1 MKQYLRF
8 LSVITLTALLITTIP
23 VHAAENPYEQNVS
36 NPPAIHFA
44 VIGDYGSAGQ
54 AELDVAN
61 EVKSWNPDFIVTLGD
76 NNYDSGSA
84 STIDDNIGQYYHEFI
99 HPYTGSYGNG
109 AAVNKF
115 FPALGNHDWVAANA
129 QPYLDY
135 FSLPGNERYYDFV
148 KGPVHFFVL
157 DSDSHEPHGNKA
169 SSVQALWLK
178 NALASSTSP
187 WNIVFLH
194 HAPYSSAQH
203 GSNTTL
209 QWPYET
215 WGADAVLAGHD
226 HTYERIIK
234 GTIPFFVNGLGG
246 ASIYNFRTPISGSK
260 LRYNNEYG
268 AMLVDATD
276 SYVNF
281 KFINIDGQL
290 IDSHVIGTLPIASV
304 STVTRASPN
313 PSSAVDVNFTV
324 TFSENVTGVDIGD
337 FSLTT
342 SGVSGPAVSGVSGS
356 GSVYTV
362 TVNTGSGSGTL
373 GLNVVDNDSILNQF
387 SNPLGGAGA
396 GNGNFTSGEIYAITK
411 AWIFGD
417 VPNTHW
423 AHSYIESL
431 YSSGIT
437 GGCSLI
443 PLRFCPTTPVSR
455 AQMAIFLLR
464 GIYGS
469 NYDPPAAT
477 GTLFNDV
484 QSNSFGAAFIEELA
498 SEGITGGCGGG
509 NYCPNQAVTRT
520 QMAIFLI
527 RATHGVAFVPPAAT
541 GIFAD
546 VPADSFGA
554 DYIEQL
560 VTDGITSGCGNG
572 IFCPNVVVGRDQ
584 MAVFLVKAF
593 NLP

>member
-1 MKQYLRF
+1 MKPYMSS
-8 LSVITLTALLITTIP
+8 LSVIILTALLITTIP
-23 VHAAENPYEQNVS
+23 VHAAENPNEQNVS

-44 VIGDYGSAGQ
+44 VIGDYGSDGQ

-76 NNYDSGSA
+76 NNYNSGSA

-115 FPALGNHDWVAANA
+115 FPTLGNHDWVAANA

-373 GLNVVDNDSILNQF
+373 GLNVIDNDSILNGF

-572 IFCPNVVVGRDQ
+572 NFCPNVAVGRDQ

>member
-1 MKQYLRF
+1 
-8 LSVITLTALLITTIP
+8 
-23 VHAAENPYEQNVS
+23 
-36 NPPAIHFA
+36 
-44 VIGDYGSAGQ
+44 
-54 AELDVAN
+54 
-61 EVKSWNPDFIVTLGD
+61 
-76 NNYDSGSA
+76 
-84 STIDDNIGQYYHEFI
+84 
-99 HPYTGSYGNG
+99 
-109 AAVNKF
+109 
-115 FPALGNHDWVAANA
+115 
-129 QPYLDY
+129 
-135 FSLPGNERYYDFV
+135 
-148 KGPVHFFVL
+148 VHFFVL
-157 DSDSHEPHGNKA
+157 DSDPHEPHGNSS
-169 SSVQALWLK
+169 SSVQAMWLK
-178 NALASSTSP
+178 NSLASSTSP
-187 WNIVFLH
+187 WNIVLLH

-203 GSNTTL
+203 GSNATL

-246 ASIYNFRTPISGSK
+246 ASIYNFRTPISGSR

-281 KFINIDGQL
+281 KFINIDSQL
-290 IDSHVIGTLPIASV
+290 IDSYVIGTLPTASV

-313 PSSAVDVNFTV
+313 PSNAVDVNFTV
-324 TFSENVTGVDIGD
+324 TFSEAVTGVDVSD

-342 SGVSGPAVSGVSGS
+342 SGVLGPTVSGVSGS
-356 GSVYTV
+356 GSIYTV

-373 GLNVVDNDSILNQF
+373 GLNVIDNDSILNQF
-387 SNPLGGAGA
+387 SNPLGGAGT
-396 GNGNFTSGEIYAITK
+396 GNGNFTSGETYTITK

-417 VPNTHW
+417 VPNTYW
-423 AHSYIESL
+423 AYSYIESL
-431 YSSGIT
+431 YGSGIT

-443 PLRFCPTTPVSR
+443 PLRFCPTAPVTR

-477 GTLFNDV
+477 GALFNDV
-484 QSNSFGAAFIEELA
+484 QLNSFGAAFIEELA
-498 SEGITGGCGGG
+498 AEGITGGCGGG

-546 VPADSFGA
+546 VPAESFGA
-554 DYIEQL
+554 NYIEQL

-572 IFCPNVVVGRDQ
+572 SFCPNVVVGRDQ